1 MLLYNKRFMQHS
13 SGGSIL
19 QPSVHECYSVV
30 WVWLWQRQKAQ
41 FQFEPNGE
49 VIYTSPKSLSQVGRS
64 YIPLFEPNGY
74 DIPLFE
80 PSGKITNIFQL
91 NFCEYDRDARE
102 MQSAKVTSLRAFMP
116 MQCSRINNVFGKKI

>member
-1 MLLYNKRFMQHS
+1 MQHS

-80 PSGKITNIFQL
+80 PS
-91 NFCEYDRDARE
+91 EYDRDARE